1 VWYLDKTRME
11 ITHPDGDP
19 DSAWY
24 VTTGLLVKEMI
35 SGKMQLGDTQFEPR
49 QPAAVPVTGDMDA
62 APGKTITYADLRPLA
77 SLDGERRVPKATN
90 DASII
95 DVVQP
100 RGQVTQD
107 PHLADYDI
115 RPGGYDD
122 VVGHNVAAVFL
133 HAISNDR
140 LLYLA
145 GRPLTEPYWTH
156 VPVGHQEKDVLV
168 QAFERRVLTY
178 TPSNPAP
185 WKVEW
190 GNVGRQ
196 YVQWRYGRINQT
208 EASPASNSVSIT
220 LQAGNATTLATCLN
234 LVRQGNNSTTVAT
247 NACTNTAVARGGDL
261 ILRNVR
267 IIVVQTNSGSGGAD
281 APSNSV
287 SVTLLAGNATALATC
302 LNLVRQGNGS
312 TAVSTNTCTNTPVAQ
327 GGNVILRNVRIVT
340 VQEASGNSPS
350 EKDQDF

>member
-1 VWYLDKTRME
+1 VPRAAS
-11 ITHPDGDP
+11 
-19 DSAWY
+19 DSPI
-24 VTTGLLVKEMI
+24 V
-35 SGKMQLGDTQFEPR
+35 
-49 QPAAVPVTGDMDA
+49 
-62 APGKTITYADLRPLA
+62 
-77 SLDGERRVPKATN
+77 
-90 DASII
+90 

-100 RGQVTQD
+100 GGQVTQD
-107 PHLADYDI
+107 PRLADYDVKL
-115 RPGGYDD
+115 GGYDD
-122 VVGHNVAAVFL
+122 VVGHNFAAVFL
-133 HAISNDR
+133 NTISNDR

-178 TPSNPAP
+178 TPANPDP

-196 YVQWRYGRINQT
+196 YVQWRYGHINQN
-208 EASPASNSVSIT
+208 EASPVSNSVTIT
-220 LQAGNATTLATCLN
+220 LQAGNATSLATCLN
-234 LVRQGNNSTTVAT
+234 LVRQGNSSTSVST
-247 NACTNTAVARGGDL
+247 NTCTNTAVARGGDL

-267 IIVVQTNSGSGGAD
+267 IIVVQTSGGSNTAN

-312 TAVSTNTCTNTPVAQ
+312 TTVETNTCTNTPVAQ
-327 GGNVILRNVRIVT
+327 GGNVILHNVRIVT
-340 VQEASGNSPS
+340 VQASGSSPS
-350 EKDQDF
+350 ETNQDF